1 METPHAIDPV
11 TPQRRSRP
19 LFRIALSVVV
29 VLAVSA
35 VLVFAQSARGQDGA
49 DDVPAASVPS
59 HGAPHE
65 LAGTGHESG
74 AGHQAGM
81 VVVPE
86 APTDGVLTIVIPPGT
101 DAAMKQSGNA
111 SYHMPSV
118 MRLKVGDTIV
128 IRNDD
133 TAPHMMLYTFLLPGE
148 TDTRTLTEA
157 GSEAYSSGCTA
168 NAAEFPDFTTI
179 FVFDR

>member
-1 METPHAIDPV
+1 
-11 TPQRRSRP
+11 
-19 LFRIALSVVV
+19 
-29 VLAVSA
+29 
-35 VLVFAQSARGQDGA
+35 
-49 DDVPAASVPS
+49 
-59 HGAPHE
+59 
-65 LAGTGHESG
+65 
-74 AGHQAGM
+74 
-81 VVVPE
+81 
-86 APTDGVLTIVIPPGT
+86 
-101 DAAMKQSGNA
+101 MKQSGNA